1 MKATV
6 EIIKEAILEAEV
18 LNNVDDLVN
27 DIPLSKQGCDSLDLV
42 NVYMI
47 LEEKFGIKIP
57 DEDLDQLLTIDG
69 IIEYLNARVE

>member
-1 MKATV
+1 MQATV

-27 DIPLSKQGCDSLDLV
+27 DISLSKQGCDSLDLV

-57 DEDLDQLLTIDG
+57 DEDLDQLLTING
-69 IIEYLNARVE
+69 IIEYLNARI

>member
-47 LEEKFGIKIP
+47 LEEKFEIKIP
-57 DEDLDQLLTIDG
+57 DEDLEQLLTIDG
-69 IIEYLNARVE
+69 IIEYLNARV